1 MLEPHAPYEFLRRY
15 RDLLVLTI
23 LGVVALLFSGLHTT
37 TAFSKTTTLYVLVWL
52 TLIVE
57 FVLVCREGWSGIRIW
72 RATLICLGAYL
83 AWCVISAVWI
93 APIPRSFRELSR
105 ILALMTLVVV
115 SIGAGRSDW
124 FRHQVLWFGTVIPLI
139 VAVYAC
145 VQSLGYDFFMWGD
158 FDWGG
163 DFKRVT
169 STLGNPDFMAGYLL
183 ATIPL
188 SVAFGLASEK
198 RWSKIL
204 AGISAGLQV
213 IAIVLSL
220 SRGVW
225 VGVAWSLIAL
235 AAILPN
241 WREYFRRA
249 GEIARQPRILQA
261 GSVGLVILVI
271 VLWPAL
277 AGLCQ
282 RFAGGVGSSLEERGL
297 IYVSSM
303 KLLKES
309 PLCGVGLDA
318 FPVRFP
324 EVRDP
329 RLSRYLPIGGL
340 SIGGFYVEHAH
351 SEFLEVLVNVGLVG
365 FLLWMGSLFF
375 WSKTLLQ
382 RLHSSDRTAALL
394 AGACWISV
402 AGTLG
407 HNLFTVT
414 LRHTSS
420 AAMFWSMFG
429 IAMGALGQSEEP
441 QNIRREKNWRWVVLA
456 LLIAGGPLV
465 WWHGVR
471 EHPCDRYL
479 RQASDVIDYALV
491 EKSPSRKTEI
501 CYRVLDLLAKADRLS
516 PPHKESLYW
525 RAWAYYELGEYLAA
539 KSEYLRILN
548 LEGPF
553 METIPN
559 IGKCHIRE
567 GANYML
573 LGFLEPA
580 MKMYR
585 DSIPW
590 WEKACQMDPERA
602 EHWRNY
608 GGMLGTLGRIEESR
622 AAYSRALELEPT
634 PEGKEEIR
642 NLLEKLTKSEGILK
656 ESADWFLTIE
666 EQNGRS
672 TKENSE

>member
-23 LGVVALLFSGLHTT
+23 LAVVALLFSGLHTT

-57 FVLVCREGWSGIRIW
+57 FVLVWREGWPGVRLW
-72 RATLICLGAYL
+72 RVTLICLAAHL
-83 AWCVISAVWI
+83 LWCVISAVWI

-105 ILALMTLVVV
+105 MLALMTLVVV
-115 SIGAGRSDW
+115 SIGAGRSEW
-124 FRHQVLWFGTVIPLI
+124 FRRQVLWFGTVIPLI

-145 VQSLGYDFFMWGD
+145 VQSLGYDFFLWGD

-183 ATIPL
+183 TTIPL
-188 SVAFGLASEK
+188 AAAFGVESEK
-198 RWSKIL
+198 RWRRVL

-225 VGVAWSLIAL
+225 VGVAWSLVAL
-235 AAILPN
+235 LVILPN
-241 WREYFRRA
+241 WREYPRKA
-249 GEIARQPRILQA
+249 GEIIRRPRTLLA
-261 GSVGLVILVI
+261 GTVAAVILVI

-277 AGLCQ
+277 TGLYR

-297 IYVSSM
+297 IYTSSM
-303 KLLKES
+303 QLLKES

-324 EVRDP
+324 DVRDP
-329 RLSRYLPIGGL
+329 RLSRYLP
-340 SIGGFYVEHAH
+340 IGGFYVEHAH
-351 SEFLEVLVNVGLVG
+351 SEFLEVLVNLGLLG
-365 FLLWMGSLFF
+365 FLLWMGALFF
-375 WSKTLLQ
+375 WGRTLLQ
-382 RLHSSDRTAALL
+382 RLRSSERTAGLL
-394 AGACWISV
+394 AGACWVAV

-429 IAMGALGQSEEP
+429 FAMGALSAPEE
-441 QNIRREKNWRWVVLA
+441 QRGDRQGKIWRWVALA

-471 EHPCDRYL
+471 EHQCDRYL
-479 RQASDVIDYALV
+479 RQASDIIDQAL
-491 EKSPSRKTEI
+491 EEGPASRKAQM
-501 CYRVLDLLAKADRLS
+501 RHLVLDLLAKADSLGPVR
-516 PPHKESLYW
+516 KESLYW
-525 RAWAYYELGEYLAA
+525 RAWAYYESGEYASA
-539 KSEYLRILN
+539 RDEYMRTLK

-553 METIPN
+553 VDTIPN
-559 IGKCHIRE
+559 IGKCCIRE
-567 GANYML
+567 GAEYMRF
-573 LGFLEPA
+573 GFHESA

-590 WEKACQMDPERA
+590 WEKACRMDPERA

-608 GGMLGTLGRIEESR
+608 AGVLGTLGRIEESR
-622 AAYSRALELEPT
+622 AAYNRALQLEPT
-634 PEGKEEIR
+634 PQGKKEIGRFLEELAK
-642 NLLEKLTKSEGILK
+642 NEAILRK
-656 ESADWFLTIE
+656 PP
-666 EQNGRS
+666 Q
-672 TKENSE
+672 